1 MITHR
6 FLLLGLLFTSVTP
19 LHAEDQAL
27 AKAARVVVQENVTNP
42 VPVTLSLDRSAYKE
56 GELPVITVQT
66 ERDCCVTL
74 FYEDAAGTLVQLL
87 PNQFIADNHLK
98 GGAKTQIFPVANP
111 ANASQKVA
119 IEISGPVFGKEHFIV
134 FAGDDTTPITV
145 ASEKAKEAF
154 PLASTKGARVVSMVR
169 RTETATAVVSPSAVT
184 AVTGPL
190 SATGKDG
197 FARVTVVTT
206 KK

>member
-1 MITHR
+1 MITR
-6 FLLLGLLFTSVTP
+6 RLLLTLLFASVSP
-19 LHAEDQAL
+19 LLAEDQAL
-27 AKAARVVVQENVTNP
+27 AKAARVVVRENITNP
-42 VPVTLSLDRSAYKE
+42 VPLTLSLDRSAYKE

-87 PNQFIADNHLK
+87 PNQFIADNKVK
-98 GGAKTQIFPVANP
+98 GGVKTQLFPVVNL
-111 ANASQKVA
+111 ANANQKVA
-119 IEISGPVFGKEHFIV
+119 IEIGGPVFGKEHFIA

-145 ASEKAKEAF
+145 ASEKAKQAF
-154 PLASTKGARVVSMVR
+154 PLASTKGARVVSIVR
-169 RTETATAVVSPSAVT
+169 RTEAATAEVAPSPVT
-184 AVTGPL
+184 AATGPL

-197 FARVTVVTT
+197 FASVAIITS